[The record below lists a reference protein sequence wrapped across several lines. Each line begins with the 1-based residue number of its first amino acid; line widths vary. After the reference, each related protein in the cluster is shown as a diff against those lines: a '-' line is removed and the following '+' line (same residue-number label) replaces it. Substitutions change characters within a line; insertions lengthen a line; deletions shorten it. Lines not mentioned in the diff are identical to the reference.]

1 MSVPDPRADGAG
13 YAEAMAELESILRA
27 LEEDELDIDVL
38 AGRVARAADLIRW
51 CRSRI
56 DGARLQVEHV
66 VADLE
71 SEIPPA

>member
-1 MSVPDPRADGAG
+1 VSVPDPRADGAG